1 VCLLLGGGITSAAT
15 KTTPFTISGW
25 IPYWKKTNGAS
36 STISNIQYLSSIS
49 PFSYEVS
56 SSGKIVDKI
65 KIGEEPWTSLLA
77 EAKKR
82 GVTVYP
88 TISWFDGEAIHTTL
102 SDKTKRAAHIA
113 ALVDLVSTSTA
124 SFDGID
130 IDYENKKAE
139 TRVHFSTFLKE
150 LSFKLKAKNK
160 KLICTIESRTPL
172 DSRFSPEKLTKE
184 FIKKIEYANDF
195 PSLNLYC
202 DSVRLMTYDQGRADL
217 KLNKV
222 MGTSTLYSPVADI
235 RWVEK
240 VLKLALMDIK
250 ASKVILGIPT
260 YGYKYEVVPKDD
272 GGFRYERLRAMN
284 YEELFSLYKTTGV
297 VPVRSSSGELEIVFN
312 ATGTPSY
319 AGVIATTTNAET
331 GLLTSKDAPLHYI
344 TVPDP
349 QSILDKITLAK
360 KYKLGGVVIFKFD
373 GGTQDTMW
381 DVFRIHKK

>member
-1 VCLLLGGGITSAAT
+1 LGGDVTSAAT

-25 IPYWKKTNGAS
+25 IPYWKKTDGAS
-36 STISNIQYLSSIS
+36 STISNIQYLSSVS

-56 SSGKIVDKI
+56 SSGKIIDKM
-65 KIGEEPWTSLLA
+65 KIGEEPWTSLLT
-77 EAKKR
+77 EARKR

-88 TISWFDGEAIHTTL
+88 TISWFDGEAIHATL

-150 LSFKLKAKNK
+150 LSSKLKAKNK

-184 FIKKIEYANDF
+184 FIKTIEYANDF
-195 PSLNLYC
+195 PSFNLYC

-217 KLNKV
+217 KLNSL
-222 MGTSTLYSPVADI
+222 MGTSTPYSPVADI

-240 VLKLALMDIK
+240 VLKLALIDIK
-250 ASKVILGIPT
+250 ASKIILGIPS
-260 YGYKYEVVPKDD
+260 YGYKYEVVPISS
-272 GGFRYERLRAMN
+272 GGFRYERLRSMN
-284 YEELFSLYKTTGV
+284 YSDLFALYKSTGV
-297 VPVRSSSGELEIVFN
+297 LPSRSSSGELEMLFN

-319 AGVIATTTNAET
+319 AGVTATTTHRET
-331 GLLTSKDAPLHYI
+331 GLFTSKEAPLHYI
-344 TVPDP
+344 SVPDP
-349 QSILDKITLAK
+349 QSALDKIALAK
-360 KYKLGGVVIFKFD
+360 KYKLGGVVVFKLD
-373 GGTQDTMW
+373 GGFQDTLW
-381 DVFRIHKK
+381 DVFRLTKK